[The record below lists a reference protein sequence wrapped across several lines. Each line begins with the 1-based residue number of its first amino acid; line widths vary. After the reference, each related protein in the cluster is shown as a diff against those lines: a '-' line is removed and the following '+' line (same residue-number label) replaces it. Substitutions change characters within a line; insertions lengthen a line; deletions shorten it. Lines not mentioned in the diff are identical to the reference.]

1 MKKHTITSVFGIIGI
16 LSWTITIFLR
26 EISIDNTSIN
36 FLLGIMPNLSAAW
49 AFIWLGEI
57 IVNKKNIDFKFKIA
71 SAISVLIFLLS
82 IISEVIHDLFL
93 NSSFDIYDLISTVIS
108 IIMYLTLLYF
118 NKNHIKIDEQD
129 KQINN

>member
-36 FLLGIMPNLSAAW
+36 FLLGVMPNLSAAW

>member
-36 FLLGIMPNLSAAW
+36 FLLGVMPNLSAAW

-57 IVNKKNIDFKFKIA
+57 IVNKKNINFNFKIA

>member
-36 FLLGIMPNLSAAW
+36 FLLGVMPNLSAAW
-49 AFIWLGEI
+49 EFIWLGEI
-57 IVNKKNIDFKFKIA
+57 IVNKKNIDFNFKIA

>member
-1 MKKHTITSVFGIIGI
+1 M
-16 LSWTITIFLR
+16 
-26 EISIDNTSIN
+26 SIDNTSIN
-36 FLLGIMPNLSAAW
+36 FLLGVMPNLSATW
-49 AFIWLGEI
+49 AFIWLSEI
-57 IVNKKNIDFKFKIA
+57 IINKKNTDFNFKIA

>member
-57 IVNKKNIDFKFKIA
+57 IVNKKNIDFNFKIA

>member
-36 FLLGIMPNLSAAW
+36 FLLGVMPNLSAAW

-57 IVNKKNIDFKFKIA
+57 IVNKKNIDFNFKIA

>member
-26 EISIDNTSIN
+26 ETSIDNTSIN
-36 FLLGIMPNLSAAW
+36 FLLGVMPNLSATW

-57 IVNKKNIDFKFKIA
+57 IVNKKNIDFNLKIA
-71 SAISVLIFLLS
+71 SAISGLILLLA

-93 NSSFDIYDLISTVIS
+93 NSSFDIYDLISTLIS
-108 IIMYLTLLYF
+108 IIMYLTILYF

-129 KQINN
+129 KQITN

>member
-26 EISIDNTSIN
+26 ETSIYNTSIN
-36 FLLGIMPNLSAAW
+36 FLLGVMPNLSAAW

-57 IVNKKNIDFKFKIA
+57 IVNKKNIDFNFKIA
-71 SAISVLIFLLS
+71 SAISGLILLLA

-93 NSSFDIYDLISTVIS
+93 NSSFDIYDLISTLIS

-118 NKNHIKIDEQD
+118 NKNHIKIDE
-129 KQINN
+129 

>member
-36 FLLGIMPNLSAAW
+36 FLLGVMPNLSAAW

-57 IVNKKNIDFKFKIA
+57 IVNKKNIDFNFKIA

-118 NKNHIKIDEQD
+118 NKNHIKIDEQG

>member
-16 LSWTITIFLR
+16 LSWTITIFFR

-36 FLLGIMPNLSAAW
+36 FLLGVMPNLSAAW

>member
-1 MKKHTITSVFGIIGI
+1 MKKHTITSIFGIIGI

-36 FLLGIMPNLSAAW
+36 FLLGVMPNLSAAW

-57 IVNKKNIDFKFKIA
+57 IVNKKNIDFNFKIA

>member
-36 FLLGIMPNLSAAW
+36 FLLGVMPNLSATW

-57 IVNKKNIDFKFKIA
+57 IVNKKNIDFNFKIA
-71 SAISVLIFLLS
+71 SAISGLILLLA

-129 KQINN
+129 KQITN

>member
-36 FLLGIMPNLSAAW
+36 FLLGVMPNLSAAW

-57 IVNKKNIDFKFKIA
+57 IVNKKNIDFNFKIA

-118 NKNHIKIDEQD
+118 NKNHIRIDEQD